1 MNSYLPK
8 LTPQGDVKPVFNP
21 LDFTW
26 IYGYASYADLLNYAN
41 VYSSNV
47 FYSPNS
53 FTTITFNEGI
63 NDISPT
69 VLSYLKN
76 VNMDIQDQFTDD
88 RLRLNTLETKTTNQ
102 SFTNNTTS
110 FSGSLSTPVFIL
122 NNANLNTRLT
132 TIETNVS
139 TLTTKATNIN
149 YNNAIN
155 TTFISGV
162 LNTPSIVL
170 NGTDVNTRIT
180 NNENDIDLIQN
191 DIEGLTTSINT
202 AEDNIVINT
211 NDINNLKPRMTT
223 AETNINNLSNQLN
236 TLSNVYLDEKA
247 DDNQVVHLTGNETI
261 DGLKSFV
268 QTPLIGVKTIATTD
282 DITTAINGLIGSA
295 GTAYDTLSEIQTI
308 LQGNAGDINTIL
320 SSMVNLTGTQTIS
333 GIKTFSSLIT
343 GSSLNIVGNSTLGTN
358 NTNTLT
364 IRATTNISSPISF
377 TSTLNNISTTTFGY
391 LTGVSS
397 NIQTQFNNFTTRLT
411 NYTYHSD
418 TSTQTITTNTAIQDT
433 LTTNNITNNNL
444 WNDTITTNSIFAT
457 SIICKS
463 FKCIDLP
470 ESLNIPVVYIT
481 NIGVQYPIMKSGLIG
496 NLTGLDLSQPLYI
509 TIAPNYQLVFFNS
522 DRLALARLYNPTG
535 DFLYNVGI
543 TFNTV
548 IPYEYKIS
556 LL

>member
-21 LDFTW
+21 VDFEW

-47 FYSPNS
+47 FFSPNS

-63 NDISPT
+63 NEITPT
-69 VLSYLKN
+69 VLNYLKN
-76 VNMDIQDQFTDD
+76 VNMDIQDQFTND
-88 RLRLNTLETKTTNQ
+88 RYRLSTLETQTTNQ
-102 SFTNNTTS
+102 SFSNNTTT
-110 FSGSLSTPVFIL
+110 FSGSLATPVFIL

-149 YNNAIN
+149 YTNSTN
-155 TTFISGV
+155 TTLISGV
-162 LNTPSIVL
+162 LNTDTIVL

-180 NNENDIDLIQN
+180 NNENDIDLIQT
-191 DIEGLTTSINT
+191 DVEGLTTSLNT

-223 AETNINNLSNQLN
+223 AETNITNLTNELN
-236 TLSNVYLDEKA
+236 TLSSVYLDEKA
-247 DDNQVVHLTGNETI
+247 NDNQVVHLTGNETI
-261 DGLKSFV
+261 DGLKTFV
-268 QTPLIGVKTIATTD
+268 QPPLIGVHNIATLN

-295 GTAYDTLSEIQTI
+295 GTAFDTLSEIETI

-320 SSMVNLTGTQTIS
+320 SSMVNITGTQTIS
-333 GIKTFSSLIT
+333 GTKTFSSLIT

-358 NTNTLT
+358 STNTLN
-364 IRATTNISSPISF
+364 IQATTNISSPVSF
-377 TSTLNNISTTTFGY
+377 TSTLNNISTTTFNY
-391 LTGVSS
+391 LNGVSS
-397 NIQTQFNNFTTRLT
+397 NIQTQFNNLTTRLT

-418 TSTQTITTNTAIQDT
+418 TSTQTINTNTAIQGT
-433 LTTNNITNNNL
+433 LTTNTITNNVL
-444 WNDTITTNSIFAT
+444 LNDSITTNSVFAT
-457 SIICKS
+457 SITCKS
-463 FKCIDLP
+463 FKCIDLS
-470 ESLNIPVVYIT
+470 ESLAIPVVYIT
-481 NIGVQYPIMKSGLIG
+481 NIGIQYPIMKSGLIS
-496 NLTGLDLSQPLYI
+496 NLYGLDISQPLYI

-522 DRLALARLYNPTG
+522 DKLALARLYNPT
-535 DFLYNVGI
+535 DDYLYNVGI

-548 IPYEYKIS
+548 LPYEYRIS